1 MTSVITAGES
11 GSITEIIEIGP
22 TSLVRHRSWANF
34 QPLADACK
42 TAGLTDRCPMAW
54 LPVDPTAGAD
64 DTEVPNR
71 IRLLPLASVLA
82 GQPRFFRYNRCLG
95 RVRGL
100 PASARRIRV
109 DTASRRGVRV
119 RSPAPLGTDA
129 CAVGKIPVTARS
141 VVQGAEKFG
150 PGGWLA
156 RAAPS

>member
-1 MTSVITAGES
+1 MTNVITAGES

-22 TSLVRHRSWANF
+22 TSLVRRRSWANF

-82 GQPRFFRYNRCLG
+82 GQAPFFRYNRLRLAPG
-95 RVRGL
+95 PGSWPRSR
-100 PASARRIRV
+100 
-109 DTASRRGVRV
+109 TASQRSSYPRRHRIAPWLRV

-129 CAVGKIPVTARS
+129 CAVGKIPVTTRS
-141 VVQGAEKFG
+141 VV
-150 PGGWLA
+150 
-156 RAAPS
+156 RPSPTSGVGD